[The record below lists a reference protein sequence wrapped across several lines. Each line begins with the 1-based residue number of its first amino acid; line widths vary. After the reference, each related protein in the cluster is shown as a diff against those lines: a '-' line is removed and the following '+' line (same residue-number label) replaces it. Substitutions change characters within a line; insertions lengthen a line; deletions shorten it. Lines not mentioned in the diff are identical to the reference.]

1 MEPII
6 VILPPFVEALPPGEH
21 QLLLQI
27 GEQELYISILHK
39 EGQTVLAH
47 LAIHHFNDW
56 QEATWLQAWQM
67 LEEKYPWLMRSW
79 NKVFIFY
86 QQGESTLIPAT
97 WFQTWY
103 KEKIM
108 ETLFGQQEDSMVFSD
123 LIPEASI
130 YNLYQVPRWLHGR
143 VLRHFKTGECWHQRT
158 PELRGMF
165 QQKLKEGI
173 KVVFYPNRFV
183 ITLFQDGQ
191 LKLGQTYSYTS
202 PEDVTYQLLQ
212 LVHQYEMDVERIPV
226 MLQGMID
233 RSSGV
238 YKEVEKYFMDVTC
251 DTGSGSWHLSSSFE
265 EYPPHYFTAVLTAA
279 ECV

>member
-27 GEQELYISILHK
+27 GEQELYISVLHK
-39 EGQTVLAH
+39 EGHVVLAH

-56 QEATWLQAWQM
+56 QESTWTQAWLM
-67 LEEKYPWLMRSW
+67 LEEKYPWLMRTW

-108 ETLFGQQEDSMVFSD
+108 ETLFGLQSDTMVFSD

-158 PELRGMF
+158 PELREMF
-165 QQKLKEGI
+165 RQKTEECI
-173 KVVFYPNRFV
+173 KVAFYPNRFV
-183 ITLFQDGQ
+183 ITLFQEGQ
-191 LKLGQTYSYTS
+191 LKLGQTYNYTS

-212 LVHQYEMDVERIPV
+212 LVHQYDMDVERIPV
-226 MLQGMID
+226 LLQGMID

-238 YKEVEKYFMDVTC
+238 YKEVEKYFLEVSCETGG
-251 DTGSGSWHLSSSFE
+251 DTWRLSSGFE
-265 EYPPHYFTAVLTAA
+265 EYPAHYFTAVLTAA
-279 ECV
+279 ACV

>member
-1 MEPII
+1 LEPII
-6 VILPPFVEALPPGEH
+6 VILPPLVESLPPGEH
-21 QLLLQI
+21 QLMLQI
-27 GEQELYISILHK
+27 GEQELYISVLHK
-39 EGQTVLAH
+39 KEQLVLAH
-47 LAIHHFNDW
+47 LAVHHYSDW
-56 QEATWLQAWQM
+56 QESSWTNAWKM
-67 LEEKYPWLMRSW
+67 LEEKYPWLMKTW

-86 QQGESTLIPAT
+86 QQGDATLIPAT

-108 ETLFGQQEDSMVFSD
+108 ETLFGLQYEALVFSD

-158 PELRGMF
+158 PELRELF
-165 QQKLKEGI
+165 QRKIEECI
-173 KVVFYPNRFV
+173 KIVFYPNRFV
-183 ITLFQDGQ
+183 ITIFQGGE

-212 LVHQYEMDVERIPV
+212 LVRTFDMDTQEIPV
-226 MLQGMID
+226 QLQGMID

-238 YKEVEKYFMDVTC
+238 YREVEKYFLEVTC
-251 DTGSGSWHLSSSFE
+251 DSGAADWHLSPYFK
-265 EYPPHYFTAVLTAA
+265 EYPAHYFTSVLTAA
-279 ECV
+279 ACV

>member
-1 MEPII
+1 
-6 VILPPFVEALPPGEH
+6 LPPLIEALPPGEH

-27 GEQELYISILHK
+27 GEQELYISVVHK
-39 EGQTVLAH
+39 QDQVVLAH
-47 LAIHHFNDW
+47 LAIHHYHDW
-56 QEATWLQAWQM
+56 QENSWTAAWQM
-67 LEEKYPWLMRSW
+67 LEEKYPWLMRPW

-108 ETLFGQQEDSMVFSD
+108 EVLFGIQPDTMVFSD

-158 PELRGMF
+158 PELRELF
-165 QQKLKEGI
+165 QRKTEECI

-183 ITLFQDGQ
+183 ITVFQDAK
-191 LKLGQTYSYTS
+191 LKLAQTYNYTS

-212 LVHQYEMDVERIPV
+212 LVHHFEMDPEKIPV
-226 MLQGMID
+226 HLQGMID

-238 YKEVEKYFMDVTC
+238 YREVEKYFLELTC
-251 DTGSGSWHLSSSFE
+251 DIAADTWQLSPSFG
-265 EYPPHYFTAVLTAA
+265 EYPAHYFTAILTAA
-279 ECV
+279 ACV

>member
-1 MEPII
+1 VES
-6 VILPPFVEALPPGEH
+6 LPSGEH
-21 QLLLQI
+21 QLMLQI

-39 EGQTVLAH
+39 KEQLVLGH
-47 LAIHHFNDW
+47 LAVHHYGDW
-56 QEATWLQAWQM
+56 QEGSWTNAWKM
-67 LEEKYPWLMRSW
+67 LEEKYPWLMKTW

-86 QQGESTLIPAT
+86 QHGDATLIPAT

-108 ETLFGQQEDSMVFSD
+108 ETLFGLQHEALVFSD

-130 YNLYQVPRWLHGR
+130 YNLYQIPRWLHGR

-158 PELRGMF
+158 PELRELF
-165 QQKLKEGI
+165 QRKVEECI

-183 ITLFQDGQ
+183 ITVFQGGE

-212 LVHQYEMDVERIPV
+212 LVRTFDMDTQAIPV
-226 MLQGMID
+226 QLQWMID
-233 RSSGV
+233 KSSGV
-238 YKEVEKYFMDVTC
+238 YREVEKYFLEVSC
-251 DTGSGSWHLSSSFE
+251 ETGNADWHLSPYFK
-265 EYPPHYFTAVLTAA
+265 EYPSHYFTSVLTAA
-279 ECV
+279 ACV